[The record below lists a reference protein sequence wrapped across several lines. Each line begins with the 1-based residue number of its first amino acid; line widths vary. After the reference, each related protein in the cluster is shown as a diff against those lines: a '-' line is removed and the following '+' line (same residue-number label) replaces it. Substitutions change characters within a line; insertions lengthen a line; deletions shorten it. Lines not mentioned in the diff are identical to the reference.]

1 MIRRLGIAAL
11 ALVGAATVLLQAQQS
26 VTLHMRNGERL
37 QATLVDLKAG
47 GFEVRIGENDRMIA
61 KDQVAM
67 VDFGTGVDV
76 PASAFNGM
84 TPLDHLVVLKTG
96 ETFMAEWLD
105 VGGTSPLRLTFK
117 TGNGERDL
125 TSDFIARIYLAKPAT
140 VSGKPV
146 DDASGG
152 AQADGSVNVLASQPW
167 TDTGRTVR
175 TGQMLTFDV
184 SGQIRVGTGDDGLIT
199 ADGVRSARGRGV
211 LRVLPVREMP
221 LGGLIGRVG
230 SGQPFAIGT
239 APQAI
244 RMPANGRLWLGINDL
259 DFDGHSGAFRVV
271 IR

>member
-1 MIRRLGIAAL
+1 MIRRLSITAL
-11 ALVGAATVLLQAQQS
+11 ALVGAATVFLQAQQN

-37 QATLVDLKAG
+37 QATLVDLKAA
-47 GFEVRIGENDRMIA
+47 GFEVRIGDNDRMIA

-67 VDFGTGVDV
+67 VDFGTGVKV

-84 TPLDHLVVLKTG
+84 TPLDHLVVLKSG
-96 ETFMAEWLD
+96 DTFLAEWLD
-105 VGGTSPLRLTFK
+105 VGGTSPLRLTFR

-125 TSDFIARIYLAKPAT
+125 TSDNVARIYLARPAT
-140 VSGKPV
+140 VEGRPTE
-146 DDASGG
+146 DQGG
-152 AQADGSVNVLASQPW
+152 AQPDGSVNVLATQPW

-175 TGQMLTFDV
+175 TGQMLRFDV
-184 SGQIRVGTGDDGLIT
+184 SGQIRVGTGDEGLIT
-199 ADGVRSARGRGV
+199 ADGVRSAGGRGV